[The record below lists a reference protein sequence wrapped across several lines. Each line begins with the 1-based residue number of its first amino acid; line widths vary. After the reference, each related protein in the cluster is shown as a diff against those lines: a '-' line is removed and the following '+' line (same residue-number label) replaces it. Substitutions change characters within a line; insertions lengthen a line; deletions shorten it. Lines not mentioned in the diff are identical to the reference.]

1 MQMTEFFSFLAN
13 ALIPLEDFHLTK
25 FFLFV
30 FELPLKRQLT
40 TDYEIFR
47 VSLYFCHFPDF

>member
-13 ALIPLEDFHLTK
+13 ALIPLEDFHPTK